1 MSWLRVTLNI
11 SGDEIENCENL
22 LLEQGAISV
31 SLENNDSEA
40 VLEPEL
46 GKTPFWKS
54 VKLTALFEGSSSRSN
69 LNTMLNDCFYSN
81 TFNFELID
89 DKNWLDEHKKNS
101 QAIAFN
107 NRLCICPSWITPP
120 KDVPAILKID
130 PGLAFG
136 TGEHST
142 TSLCLERLSEI
153 PLGSKYIVDFGCGSG
168 ILALAAL
175 KLDAKKAL
183 GIDIDPQA
191 LAASKKNA
199 QINNLDQALELALPD
214 DSKTTDWLGKA
225 DIVIAAVGR
234 PEIVKGSWIKNGAVV
249 IDVGIN
255 RIEVNINGEN
265 KNKLVGDVDF
275 TEAEK
280 NASAITPVP
289 GGVGPMTIACLLR
302 NTTIAFKNSQ
312 KN

>member
-11 SGDEIENCENL
+11 SGEEIENCENL

-31 SLENNDSEA
+31 SLENNDSDA

-54 VKLTALFEGSSSRSN
+54 VKLTALFEGSLNRSN
-69 LNTMLNDCFYSN
+69 LKIMLNDSVYSN

-89 DKNWLDEHKKNS
+89 NKNWLDEHKKNS
-101 QAIAFN
+101 QAITFN
-107 NRLCICPSWITPP
+107 NRLCISPSWITPP
-120 KDVPAILKID
+120 KHVPAILKLD

-153 PLGSKYIVDFGCGSG
+153 SLGSKSIVDYGCGSG

-175 KLDAKKAL
+175 KLNAKKAL
-183 GIDIDPQA
+183 GIDTDPQA

-199 QINNLDQALELALPD
+199 QINNLDQSIELAFPED
-214 DSKTTDWLGKA
+214 AKVTDWLGKA
-225 DIVIAAVGR
+225 DIVIANILANPIKNLATTLLNMLTPEGTLILSGILETQA
-234 PEIVKGSWIKNGAVV
+234 PEIISHYHRFLSLEQKKNKNGWVLLQ
-249 IDVGIN
+249 G
-255 RIEVNINGEN
+255 EVDN
-265 KNKLVGDVDF
+265 
-275 TEAEK
+275 
-280 NASAITPVP
+280 
-289 GGVGPMTIACLLR
+289 
-302 NTTIAFKNSQ
+302 
-312 KN
+312 

>member
-1 MSWLRVTLNI
+1 MPWLRVTLNI
-11 SGDEIENCENL
+11 SRDKIENCENL

-54 VKLTALFEGSSSRSN
+54 VKLTALFEGSLNRSN
-69 LNTMLNDCFYSN
+69 LKIMLNNCFYSN
-81 TFNFELID
+81 RFNLELID

-101 QAIAFN
+101 QAITFN
-107 NRLCICPSWITPP
+107 NRLCISPSWITPP
-120 KDVPAILKID
+120 KHVPAILKLD

-153 PLGSKYIVDFGCGSG
+153 SLGSKSIVDYGCGSG

-175 KLDAKKAL
+175 KLNAKKAL
-183 GIDIDPQA
+183 GIDTDPQA

-199 QINNLDQALELALPD
+199 QINNLDQSIELAFPED
-214 DSKTTDWLGKA
+214 AKVTDWLGKA
-225 DIVIAAVGR
+225 DIVIANILANPIKNLATTLLNMLTPDGTLILSGILETQA
-234 PEIVKGSWIKNGAVV
+234 PEIISHYHRFLSLEQKKNKNGWVLLQ
-249 IDVGIN
+249 G
-255 RIEVNINGEN
+255 EVDN
-265 KNKLVGDVDF
+265 
-275 TEAEK
+275 
-280 NASAITPVP
+280 
-289 GGVGPMTIACLLR
+289 
-302 NTTIAFKNSQ
+302 
-312 KN
+312 

>member
-54 VKLTALFEGSSSRSN
+54 VKLTALFEGSLNRSN
-69 LNTMLNDCFYSN
+69 LKIMLNDCFYSN

-101 QAIAFN
+101 QAITFN
-107 NRLCICPSWITPP
+107 NRLCISPSWITPP
-120 KDVPAILKID
+120 KHVPAILKLD

-153 PLGSKYIVDFGCGSG
+153 SLGSKHIVDFGCGSG

-183 GIDIDPQA
+183 GIDTDPQA

-199 QINNLDQALELALPD
+199 QINNLDQSIELAFPED
-214 DSKTTDWLGKA
+214 AKVTDWLGKA
-225 DIVIAAVGR
+225 DIVIANILANPIKNLATTLLNMLTPDGTLILSGILETQA
-234 PEIVKGSWIKNGAVV
+234 PEIISHYHRFLSLEQKKNKNGWVLLQ
-249 IDVGIN
+249 G
-255 RIEVNINGEN
+255 EVDN
-265 KNKLVGDVDF
+265 
-275 TEAEK
+275 
-280 NASAITPVP
+280 
-289 GGVGPMTIACLLR
+289 
-302 NTTIAFKNSQ
+302 
-312 KN
+312 

>member
-11 SGDEIENCENL
+11 SGEEIENCENL

-54 VKLTALFEGSSSRSN
+54 VKLTALFEGSLNRSN
-69 LNTMLNDCFYSN
+69 LKIMLNDCFYSN

-89 DKNWLDEHKKNS
+89 DKNWLDEHKENS
-101 QAIAFN
+101 QAITFN
-107 NRLCICPSWITPP
+107 NRLCISPSWITPP
-120 KDVPAILKID
+120 KHVPAILKLD

-153 PLGSKYIVDFGCGSG
+153 SLGSKHIVDFGCGSG

-175 KLDAKKAL
+175 KLNAKKAL
-183 GIDIDPQA
+183 GIDTDPQA

-199 QINNLDQALELALPD
+199 QINNLDQSIELAFPED
-214 DSKTTDWLGKA
+214 AKVTDWLGKA
-225 DIVIAAVGR
+225 DIVIANILANPIKNLATTLLNMLTPDGTLILSGILETQA
-234 PEIVKGSWIKNGAVV
+234 PEIISHYHRFLSLEQKKNKNGWVLLQ
-249 IDVGIN
+249 G
-255 RIEVNINGEN
+255 EVDN
-265 KNKLVGDVDF
+265 
-275 TEAEK
+275 
-280 NASAITPVP
+280 
-289 GGVGPMTIACLLR
+289 
-302 NTTIAFKNSQ
+302 
-312 KN
+312 

>member
-54 VKLTALFEGSSSRSN
+54 VKLTALFEGSLNRSN
-69 LNTMLNDCFYSN
+69 LKIMLNDSVYSN

-89 DKNWLDEHKKNS
+89 NKNWLDEHKKNS
-101 QAIAFN
+101 QAITFN
-107 NRLCICPSWITPP
+107 NRLCISPSWITPP
-120 KDVPAILKID
+120 KHVPAILKLD

-153 PLGSKYIVDFGCGSG
+153 SLGSKHIVDFGCGSG

-175 KLDAKKAL
+175 KLNAKKAL
-183 GIDIDPQA
+183 GIDTDPQA

-199 QINNLDQALELALPD
+199 QINNLDQSIELAFPED
-214 DSKTTDWLGKA
+214 AKVTDWLGKA
-225 DIVIAAVGR
+225 DIVIANILANPIKNLATTLLNMLTPDGTLILSGILETQA
-234 PEIVKGSWIKNGAVV
+234 PEIISHYHRFLSLEQKKNKNGWVLLQ
-249 IDVGIN
+249 G
-255 RIEVNINGEN
+255 EVDN
-265 KNKLVGDVDF
+265 
-275 TEAEK
+275 
-280 NASAITPVP
+280 
-289 GGVGPMTIACLLR
+289 
-302 NTTIAFKNSQ
+302 
-312 KN
+312 

>member
-54 VKLTALFEGSSSRSN
+54 VKLTALFEGSLNRSN
-69 LNTMLNDCFYSN
+69 LKIMLNDCFYSN

-101 QAIAFN
+101 QAITFN
-107 NRLCICPSWITPP
+107 NRLCISPSWITPP
-120 KDVPAILKID
+120 KHVPAILKLD

-153 PLGSKYIVDFGCGSG
+153 SLGSKSIVDYGCGSG

-175 KLDAKKAL
+175 KLNAKKAL
-183 GIDIDPQA
+183 GIDTDPQA

-199 QINNLDQALELALPD
+199 QINNLDHAIELAFPED
-214 DSKTTDWLGKA
+214 AKVTDWLGKA
-225 DIVIAAVGR
+225 DIVIANILANPIKNLATTLLNMLTPDGTLILSGILETQA
-234 PEIVKGSWIKNGAVV
+234 PEIISHYHRFLSLEQKKNKNGWVLLQ
-249 IDVGIN
+249 G
-255 RIEVNINGEN
+255 EVDN
-265 KNKLVGDVDF
+265 
-275 TEAEK
+275 
-280 NASAITPVP
+280 
-289 GGVGPMTIACLLR
+289 
-302 NTTIAFKNSQ
+302 
-312 KN
+312 

>member
-11 SGDEIENCENL
+11 SRDEIENCENL

-31 SLENNDSEA
+31 SLENNEGKA

-54 VKLTALFEGSSSRSN
+54 VKLTGLFEGSLNRSN
-69 LNTMLNDCFYSN
+69 LKTMLNDYFYST
-81 TFNFELID
+81 TFAFELID

-101 QAIAFN
+101 QAITFN
-107 NRLCICPSWITPP
+107 NRLCISPSWITTP

-153 PLGSKYIVDFGCGSG
+153 SLGSKYIVDFGCGSG

-183 GIDIDPQA
+183 GIDTDPQA

-199 QINNLDQALELALPD
+199 QINNLDQSIELAFPED
-214 DSKTTDWLGKA
+214 AKVTDWLGKA
-225 DIVIAAVGR
+225 DIVIANILANPIKKLSTTLLNMLTPDGTLILSGILETQA
-234 PEIVKGSWIKNGAVV
+234 PEIISHYHRFLSLEQEKTKNGWVLLQ
-249 IDVGIN
+249 G
-255 RIEVNINGEN
+255 
-265 KNKLVGDVDF
+265 KVD
-275 TEAEK
+275 
-280 NASAITPVP
+280 N
-289 GGVGPMTIACLLR
+289 
-302 NTTIAFKNSQ
+302 
-312 KN
+312 

>member
-1 MSWLRVTLNI
+1 MPWLRVTLNI

-54 VKLTALFEGSSSRSN
+54 VKLTALFAGSVNRGN
-69 LNTMLNDCFYSN
+69 IKAMLTDCFHSN
-81 TFNFELID
+81 TFTFKLID

-101 QAIAFN
+101 QAITFN
-107 NRLCICPSWITPP
+107 NRLCICPSWIPPP

-183 GIDIDPQA
+183 GVDTDPQA

-199 QINNLDQALELALPD
+199 QINNLDQALELALPE

-225 DIVIAAVGR
+225 DIVIANILANPIKKLATTLLNMLNPDGTLILSGILEAQAS
-234 PEIVKGSWIKNGAVV
+234 EIISHYHRFLSLEQKKIKNGWVLLQ
-249 IDVGIN
+249 G
-255 RIEVNINGEN
+255 
-265 KNKLVGDVDF
+265 KVD
-275 TEAEK
+275 
-280 NASAITPVP
+280 N
-289 GGVGPMTIACLLR
+289 
-302 NTTIAFKNSQ
+302 
-312 KN
+312 